1 MCVFA
6 FDLQFLLL
14 LLLLQFLSPSPVMNG
29 LADSAAASAAAEVAL
44 SSVIGGK

>member
-1 MCVFA
+1 MCVFV
-6 FDLQFLLL
+6 FDLQFLL

-29 LADSAAASAAAEVAL
+29 LADSAAVSAVAEVAL

>member
-1 MCVFA
+1 MCVFV

-14 LLLLQFLSPSPVMNG
+14 LLQFLSSSPVMNG
-29 LADSAAASAAAEVAL
+29 FADSAAAAGAEVA

>member
-1 MCVFA
+1 MCVCVFV
-6 FDLQFLLL
+6 FDLQFL

-29 LADSAAASAAAEVAL
+29 LADSAAAAEVA